1 MYTPPKSKHIP
12 QATIKRL
19 ATYVQVLESL
29 QRDNIDLVASRPLA
43 EACGVQGSQ
52 VRKDL
57 AYFGEFG
64 IRGVGY
70 QVKNLILAITTSL
83 GVDHEWPMVL
93 LGVGNLGRAII
104 NHIGFHAH
112 GFRIQAIFDCDPEKI
127 GKTAHGFEILPPE
140 ALAPIVAMHKIE
152 IGIVTTK
159 PNSAQL
165 AADTLVSA
173 GISAI
178 LNFSPARIKVPESI
192 HVEYVDF
199 FRQLYSL
206 VFDIVR
212 DKTSVWDDN
221 DS

>member
-12 QATIKRL
+12 QATVKRL

-43 EACGVQGSQ
+43 EACGVQGAQ

-70 QVKNLILAITTSL
+70 HVKNLILAITSSL

-93 LGVGNLGRAII
+93 IGVGNLGRAMI

-112 GFRIQAIFDCDPEKI
+112 GFRIQAVFDSDPEKI
-127 GKTAHGFEILPPE
+127 GKNAHGFEILSLD
-140 ALAPIVAMHKIE
+140 AIAPIVDMHKIE
-152 IGIVTTK
+152 IGIVTTP
-159 PNSAQL
+159 PNRAQL
-165 AADTLVSA
+165 AADNLENA

-212 DKTSVWDDN
+212 DKTNGVDDEY
-221 DS
+221 